1 MAFAISTDVNIDI
14 LSSLVNRVFVTE
26 DVTMGSPQQGYVVR
40 YRGKLREGDTAL
52 AYDQLADSLHSYNL
66 TPLFR
71 MDQDRHAIVLINGLA
86 KVRPS
91 NPWINVVL
99 AVLTIISVL
108 VAGGYYISGFTLFD
122 KGLTLSSLW
131 AFLASGLPYAIS
143 LLAILGAH
151 EFGHY
156 LVGRFHKTPVTLP
169 YFIPMPFPG
178 SFGTMGAFIN
188 MKAPPK
194 NRRILLDI
202 GIAGPLAGLIV
213 AIPVLLIGLKMS
225 AIGALP
231 LATDRGAGMSLEGN
245 SLLYLASKFIV
256 FHQLLPAPAS
266 YGSLPPVLYW
276 LRYIFT
282 SMPLPFGGHDVNL
295 SPVAWAGWVGILVT
309 SLNLIPAGQLDGG
322 HMLYVLLGARRSQ
335 RILPVILILL
345 VLLGFVWAGWWLWA
359 ALIFFFGRVYAE
371 PLDQITQL
379 DRPRKALAILALII
393 FILVFTPVP
402 LTVFFNG

>member
-1 MAFAISTDVNIDI
+1 MAFAMSSEINPEI
-14 LSSLVNRVFVTE
+14 LSSLVSRIFSIE
-26 DVTMGSPQQGYVVR
+26 DVTLGSPQQGYVVR
-40 YRGKLREGDTAL
+40 YRGKIRDEDTAS
-52 AYDQLADSLHSYNL
+52 AYDQLTDLVHPYNL

-71 MDQDRHAIVLINGLA
+71 MDQDRHAIVLINSLA

-91 NPWINVVL
+91 NPWVNVVL
-99 AVLTIISVL
+99 AGLTIISVL
-108 VAGGYYISGFTLFD
+108 IAGGFYVSGFTTFD
-122 KGLTLSSLW
+122 KGVTLDSIT
-131 AFLASGLPYAIS
+131 AFLVSGLPYGAS

-213 AIPVLLIGLKMS
+213 AIPILLAGLRMS
-225 AIGALP
+225 TLSGLP
-231 LATDRGAGMSLEGN
+231 LVSDPRVSFQMEGN
-245 SLLYLASKFIV
+245 SLLYLASKFVI

-266 YGSLPPVLYW
+266 YGNLPPLVYW
-276 LRYIFT
+276 IRYIFT
-282 SMPLPFGGHDVNL
+282 SQPFPLGGKDVMLN
-295 SPVAWAGWVGILVT
+295 PMAWAGWVGILVT

-322 HMLYVLLGARRSQ
+322 HMLYVLLGTRRSQ
-335 RILPVILILL
+335 RILPIILVLL

-359 ALIFFFGRVYAE
+359 ALIFLFGRVYAE

-379 DRPRKALAILALII
+379 DPPRKALAVLALII

-402 LTVFFNG
+402 LTSFF